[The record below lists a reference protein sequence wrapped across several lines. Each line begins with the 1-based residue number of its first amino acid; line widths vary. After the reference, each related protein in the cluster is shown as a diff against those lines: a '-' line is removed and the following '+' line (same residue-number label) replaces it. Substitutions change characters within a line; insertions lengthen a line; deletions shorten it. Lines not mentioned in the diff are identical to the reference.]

1 MTREVISYIIKLRL
15 LDSFLEETIFS
26 LCLSSVLNKSRL
38 LRMSQSSVTRRKRLI
53 QCPGWLEC
61 NERVLNRF
69 YEIRDFP
76 YLKLGIRELRAK
88 SRRDSGLKVC
98 GRVRMP
104 EMTLGI
110 TGLKDPIG
118 KPPMR
123 REGDR
128 WVLPYEGDLS
138 SYIVRSVTIKPCRV
152 LSFLITCICME
163 KNLTPCKL
171 WFLISCKKIK
181 EMMCIFPKNNNNNE
195 DNEKF
200 PHPNKSIHAYR
211 AGKNIWSCKLNISL
225 PSSHHT
231 HHFLNGPSLRQ
242 VKPPNWLKGDASGAD
257 TEKNSSSP
265 SFLCIFLCFQGL
277 SRKLS
282 IHF

>member
-1 MTREVISYIIKLRL
+1 MTRVVISYIIKLRL

-88 SRRDSGLKVC
+88 SRRDSRLKVC

-110 TGLKDPIG
+110 TGLHEI
-118 KPPMR
+118 
-123 REGDR
+123 
-128 WVLPYEGDLS
+128 
-138 SYIVRSVTIKPCRV
+138 
-152 LSFLITCICME
+152 
-163 KNLTPCKL
+163 
-171 WFLISCKKIK
+171 
-181 EMMCIFPKNNNNNE
+181 
-195 DNEKF
+195 
-200 PHPNKSIHAYR
+200 
-211 AGKNIWSCKLNISL
+211 
-225 PSSHHT
+225 
-231 HHFLNGPSLRQ
+231 
-242 VKPPNWLKGDASGAD
+242 
-257 TEKNSSSP
+257 
-265 SFLCIFLCFQGL
+265 L
-277 SRKLS
+277 SRDYGIEGPYWETSNEARGIVECYPLKVTFLRTLYVAS
-282 IHF
+282 Q

>member
-38 LRMSQSSVTRRKRLI
+38 LRMSQSSVMRRKRLI

-110 TGLKDPIG
+110 TRNFKSGLRDWRTLLGTLQWGESGIVECY
-118 KPPMR
+118 PMK
-123 REGDR
+123 
-128 WVLPYEGDLS
+128 
-138 SYIVRSVTIKPCRV
+138 VTFIRT
-152 LSFLITCICME
+152 LYL
-163 KNLTPCKL
+163 
-171 WFLISCKKIK
+171 
-181 EMMCIFPKNNNNNE
+181 
-195 DNEKF
+195 
-200 PHPNKSIHAYR
+200 
-211 AGKNIWSCKLNISL
+211 
-225 PSSHHT
+225 
-231 HHFLNGPSLRQ
+231 
-242 VKPPNWLKGDASGAD
+242 AS
-257 TEKNSSSP
+257 
-265 SFLCIFLCFQGL
+265 Q
-277 SRKLS
+277 
-282 IHF
+282 

>member
-1 MTREVISYIIKLRL
+1 
-15 LDSFLEETIFS
+15 
-26 LCLSSVLNKSRL
+26 
-38 LRMSQSSVTRRKRLI
+38 
-53 QCPGWLEC
+53 
-61 NERVLNRF
+61 
-69 YEIRDFP
+69 
-76 YLKLGIRELRAK
+76 
-88 SRRDSGLKVC
+88 
-98 GRVRMP
+98 MP

-152 LSFLITCICME
+152 LSFPITCICME

-231 HHFLNGPSLRQ
+231 HHLLNGPSLRR